1 MWPNSSTEGVAILQ
15 NERAKSSQ
23 DRAAERL
30 SLAVVTPVNDE
41 QCLNE
46 NLAASP
52 MLQGDSIS
60 LIVQRNYKSASA
72 AYNDGL
78 DSSDADIVI
87 FAHQDVY
94 FPRGWDKKLRSA
106 IQALELRGETLG
118 VLGVIGANKNG
129 NLVGGAWSNGLQWKI
144 ESEKFVSPA
153 PVRTFDEIVL
163 VLRKNGG
170 LRFDDNL
177 PGFHLYGTDI
187 ALSAIKA
194 GLGAY
199 VFDAPVIHN
208 SIWRK
213 KLGLSYVAAYR
224 YMQRK
229 WKDELPVHTLVLP
242 ITRSGWPLLKKWIK
256 EKRKWVVRQWKPMP
270 PRIRYPDPS
279 RKARELGYEYAE

>member
-1 MWPNSSTEGVAILQ
+1 MAHNQSSA
-15 NERAKSSQ
+15 RQ
-23 DRAAERL
+23 DGKIESL

-41 QCLNE
+41 QCLAE

-52 MLQGDSIS
+52 MLQDGTIP
-60 LIVQRNYKSASA
+60 LIVQRGYKSASE

-78 DSSDADIVI
+78 DAADADIVI

-94 FPRGWDKKLRSA
+94 FPQGWEKKLLLA
-106 IQALELRGETLG
+106 VETLRHRRVDWG
-118 VLGVIGANKNG
+118 VLGVIGSDKNRK
-129 NLVGGAWSNGLQWKI
+129 LVGGAWSNGLQWKI
-144 ESEKFVSPA
+144 ESDKFESPA

-163 VLRKNGG
+163 ILRKGG
-170 LRFDDNL
+170 GIRFDDNL

-187 ALSAIKA
+187 ALTAIQA

-213 KLGLSYVAAYR
+213 KLGLSYCSAYR

-229 WKDELPVHTLVLP
+229 WWDELPVYTLILP
-242 ITRSGWPLLKKWIK
+242 LTRSVWPLLRNWCREKKKWL
-256 EKRKWVVRQWKPMP
+256 VRRFRPMP
-270 PRIRYPDPS
+270 LRIRYPDPAG
-279 RKARELGYEYAE
+279 KAAEIGYDFTE

>member
-1 MWPNSSTEGVAILQ
+1 MTDERTDPSHGRGV
-15 NERAKSSQ
+15 ESP
-23 DRAAERL
+23 

-41 QCLNE
+41 QCLTE

-52 MLQGDSIS
+52 MLQDGSIP
-60 LIVQRNYKSASA
+60 LIVQRDYRSASK

-78 DSSDADIVI
+78 DAADADIVI

-94 FPRGWDKKLRSA
+94 FPRGWDKKLLQA
-106 IQALELRGETLG
+106 IQTLDSRGETWG
-118 VLGVIGANKNG
+118 VLGVIGSNKEDE
-129 NLVGGAWSNGLQWKI
+129 LVGGAWSNGLQWKI
-144 ESEKFVSPA
+144 ESRRFESPA

-163 VLRKNGG
+163 VLRKDGG

-187 ALSAIKA
+187 ALSAIRA

-213 KLGLSYVAAYR
+213 KLGLSYCAGYR

-229 WKDELPVHTLVLP
+229 WKDELPVHTLILP
-242 ITRSGWPLLKKWIK
+242 ITQSSWPLLRNWCREKKKWI
-256 EKRKWVVRQWKPMP
+256 VRQFKPMP
-270 PRIRYPDPS
+270 PRIRFPDPAK
-279 RKARELGYEYAE
+279 KAREIGYEF

>member
-1 MWPNSSTEGVAILQ
+1 LL
-15 NERAKSSQ
+15 NERTALLR
-23 DRAAERL
+23 DRGAESI

-41 QCLNE
+41 ECLAQ

-52 MLQGDSIS
+52 MLKDGSIP
-60 LIVQRNYKSASA
+60 LIIRRNNTSASK

-78 DSSDADIVI
+78 AAADADIVI

-94 FPRGWDKKLRSA
+94 FPRGWEKKLLLA
-106 IQALELRGETLG
+106 IETLEKRGESWG
-118 VLGVIGANKNG
+118 VLGVIGSNKKAK
-129 NLVGGAWSNGLQWKI
+129 LVGGAWSNGLQWKI
-144 ESEKFVSPA
+144 QSQKFDSPA

-163 VLRKNGG
+163 ILRKDAG

-187 ALSAIKA
+187 ALMAIKA

-213 KLGLSYVAAYR
+213 KLGLSYCAAYR

-229 WKDELPVHTLVLP
+229 WRDELPVYTLVLP
-242 ITRSGWPLLKKWIK
+242 ITRSNWPLLKNWMRERKKWL
-256 EKRKWVVRQWKPMP
+256 VRQVKPMP
-270 PRIRYPDPS
+270 PRIRYPDPAG
-279 RKARELGYEYAE
+279 KARECGYLI